1 MTAEFER
8 NSAQSRRTIRKRALG
23 CVAAAM
29 LLALASGCASS
40 GPTVKGNK
48 VAPADVH
55 VYEST
60 DLLRTQYTLVQHV
73 WIDSWRTNLTYPT
86 FRSEADGVDA
96 MKRIASDSG
105 ANALIHVICLDGR
118 TGSASGPVLYC
129 YGDAIR
135 VN

>member
-1 MTAEFER
+1 MTAEFVR
-8 NSAQSRRTIRKRALG
+8 NSAQSRRTIRKRAWG
-23 CVAAAM
+23 RVAAAI
-29 LLALASGCASS
+29 LLALAGGCAS

-73 WIDSWRTNLTYPT
+73 WIDSWRSNFTYPT

-105 ANALIHVICLDGR
+105 ANGLIHVICLDGR
-118 TGSASGPVLYC
+118 TGSGSGPVLYC

-135 VN
+135 IN